1 MNRRF
6 GKNDILLLGM
16 LAVVILVFYV
26 CVKYY
31 ISFWKIEDTNRLVIK
46 NRFFFAY

>member
-16 LAVVILVFYV
+16 LAVVILVFL
-26 CVKYY
+26 CRNDLCITK
-31 ISFWKIEDTNRLVIK
+31 R
-46 NRFFFAY
+46 

>member
-26 CVKYY
+26 GMTSALQSGDSIITVSYTHLCLRWYC
-31 ISFWKIEDTNRLVIK
+31 
-46 NRFFFAY
+46 